1 MNLMFQVF
9 NKHAL
14 TRNQRFMRA
23 LLYGTLVS
31 VGLCIAYGLIS
42 SLLSI
47 EFSYAFVGIGYLIG
61 LTIQKMGRGVQV
73 KFSVLAAVLAVLT
86 FVFADLIAW
95 FGFGVFSSLE
105 YFVFG
110 LKTWVNLMMNFST
123 GGVSGLISLL
133 FRGFGVIAAYQSAR
147 IV

>member
-1 MNLMFQVF
+1 MFQVF

-61 LTIQKMGRGVQV
+61 LTIQKMGRGVHV

>member
-1 MNLMFQVF
+1 MFQVF
-9 NKHAL
+9 NQHAL
-14 TRNQRFMRA
+14 TRNQRFLRA
-23 LLYGTLVS
+23 LFFGTLAS
-31 VGLCIAYGLIS
+31 IGLCIAYGLIS

-61 LTIQKMGRGVQV
+61 MTIQKMGRGVQV

-86 FVFADLIAW
+86 FVF
-95 FGFGVFSSLE
+95 
-105 YFVFG
+105 G
-110 LKTWVNLMMNFST
+110 LKTWINLMMNFST

>member
-1 MNLMFQVF
+1 MFQVF

-61 LTIQKMGRGVQV
+61 LTIRKMGRGVQV

-95 FGFGVFSSLE
+95 FGFGVFSSPE
-105 YFVFG
+105 YFMSG
-110 LKTWVNLMMNFST
+110 LKTWINLMMNFST

>member
-1 MNLMFQVF
+1 MFQVF

-86 FVFADLIAW
+86 FVF
-95 FGFGVFSSLE
+95 
-105 YFVFG
+105 G
-110 LKTWVNLMMNFST
+110 LKTWINLMMNFST

>member
-1 MNLMFQVF
+1 MFQVF

>member
-1 MNLMFQVF
+1 MFQVF

-95 FGFGVFSSLE
+95 FGFGVFSSPE

-110 LKTWVNLMMNFST
+110 LKAWVSLMLDFSS
-123 GGVSGLISLL
+123 GGISGLISLL

>member
-1 MNLMFQVF
+1 MFQVF
-9 NKHAL
+9 NERAL
-14 TRNQRFMRA
+14 TRNQRFLRA

-31 VGLCIAYGLIS
+31 VGLCVAYGLIS
-42 SLLSI
+42 SLLGI

-61 LTIQKMGRGVQV
+61 MTIQKKGRGVQV

-95 FGFGVFSSLE
+95 FGFSVFMSPE
-105 YFVFG
+105 YFLFG
-110 LKTWVNLMMNFST
+110 LKAWASVMLDISS
-123 GGVSGLISLL
+123 GGISGMLSLL
-133 FRGFGVIAAYQSAR
+133 FRGFGVVAAYQSAR